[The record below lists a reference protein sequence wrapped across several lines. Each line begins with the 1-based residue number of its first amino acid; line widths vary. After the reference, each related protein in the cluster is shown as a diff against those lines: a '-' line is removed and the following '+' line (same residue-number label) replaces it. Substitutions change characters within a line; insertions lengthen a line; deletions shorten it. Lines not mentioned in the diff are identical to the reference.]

1 MSIRGQK
8 CRLPGSPPINL
19 REAGKAA
26 ETATEHGN
34 SVRTQAT
41 YGGHNP
47 ETGLPYRIAKAISEG
62 ANIALPHEL
71 AIRKSRIGK
80 GPSLSRRFLAVNK
93 RCARAANAQLLHPKL
108 KCGALDS
115 KTSSRSVWPRYKPIA
130 SFEGAQDLSPLGL
143 L

>member
-80 GPSLSRRFLAVNK
+80 G
-93 RCARAANAQLLHPKL
+93 AQLIPPFLGGQQTL
-108 KCGALDS
+108 CACGECPAFAS
-115 KTSSRSVWPRYKPIA
+115 EAEVWSA
-130 SFEGAQDLSPLGL
+130 
-143 L
+143 